1 MEDTENDG
9 WKSLQGKFDD
19 SFGLSYA
26 DEFDTKTHAE
36 ALRCVSSNKVE
47 AAEFQAG
54 QPFDTAF
61 PKFIQEDAPD
71 CVTA

>member
-1 MEDTENDG
+1 MEDAEDDG

-54 QPFDTAF
+54 
-61 PKFIQEDAPD
+61 
-71 CVTA
+71 

>member
-1 MEDTENDG
+1 MEDAEND
-9 WKSLQGKFDD
+9 WRKTFQGEFND

-61 PKFIQEDAPD
+61 PQFIQEDAPD